1 MYTAEI
7 GGMWD
12 VIKKTAKF
20 NIAWPSNWVDSD
32 AYV

>member
-1 MYTAEI
+1 MLDSWYMYTAEI

-20 NIAWPSNWVDSD
+20 NIAWPSN
-32 AYV
+32 